1 MDTSYSPRL
10 SPSTTLGPSTCTV
23 VHQPAGIVPDS
34 ELWAAEEE
42 TPEMMD
48 IEWRWDMRPGAAVE
62 EEFGRSQPPPLTA
75 IKYVVPFIDHNTWR
89 SLRMC
94 NRYMR
99 YLADRKSPP
108 KFPAVYRLP
117 LELLQNIYGRL
128 GAIDFNNARHTC
140 SWWRQGSLNQSML
153 EEMLARGGWSCAAKA
168 ELAARPRIDS
178 SQLTIGQLLSA
189 RLARECALRYN
200 WLSTSIGPAL
210 TTLNDGRTAN
220 ALTVRYTTDFT
231 ELASA
236 DYSPR
241 ADLPCGLGFT
251 FSTCSR
257 FLLVAEGCVVYVY
270 LLSGPRLRP
279 ISSILCPRRVLAMS
293 MDASGNRYSVAA
305 LLDGR
310 MGLVSNLN
318 AESMYDE
325 APSPQVYS
333 DYSLG
338 TLAPRGSSSIASH
351 SINGEMATTAPHNN
365 DDHVAEAAQVDSIHI
380 RSPHQSVILRNAAH
394 GTEQNAVIQ
403 DWPREYDAPYAQ
415 LLPADDLG
423 IIRTIPRSAA
433 PLSVYH
439 SLCSPDD
446 PPRSVAICPSR
457 SCLAFGCAAGIEL
470 HWIDTNS
477 GRNLMKWF
485 PLTAPSDFLY
495 FLPSRPNVDNPHK
508 LRLISSKAGPGQ
520 RGGIDR
526 FGRRTAAR
534 RRLGLNWSSL
544 RLDATGLRDADYDH
558 YAALPLSD
566 GTHILF
572 TEPATGHIFLGS
584 DAPAGGPTKLL
595 RKVWLEPSPS
605 IQCTSAQ
612 PPILYTAGVDLT
624 WGVRIV
630 AAYGEDIVLFTVPP
644 DMLNDI
650 KRISGAANAPA
661 HDDGDEYQL
670 GAWSDWIEPRPV
682 NPERTSSSTST
693 QAASSSV
700 RGIPIQWPV
709 VVRGARLGR
718 VADLVDLAVQSGPS
732 LVVWALSST
741 GTATTWTLS
750 GGAAGHAIHRV
761 ISSEGGLDTDR
772 EDDGDWIM
780 QDEWRRAA
788 ARESHVIAC
797 IGTSDNHYGNVDV
810 NHDDELAYKIAYN
823 EHTANNGAYRPMP
836 YADRDGDVDMVSN
849 TDDAYAR
856 WSGDQSGEG
865 SSSNRLQGF
874 DGACDLW
881 DGLTH
886 TTSARTRKRSLD
898 LPLDLNMIDVC
909 DELPFEVELFN
920 SEVSASFRT
929 LLAATSTSSV
939 ATGAPSAV
947 IGTLGT
953 VIGSPSAVIGSPS
966 AVIGTQNAVIGS
978 PSAVIGIP
986 SAVAATP
993 SAIRVQTAPTS
1004 PADSGPSSSS
1014 AVKARRDSAVAM

>member
-1 MDTSYSPRL
+1 MDNSDSSDLRL
-10 SPSTTLGPSTCTV
+10 STRVESTARTF
-23 VHQPAGIVPDS
+23 VHHPAGIVPDS

-42 TPEMMD
+42 TPELMD

-62 EEFGRSQPPPLTA
+62 EEFGRNQSPPPLAA
-75 IKYVVPFIDHNTWR
+75 IEYVVPYIDHNTWL

-99 YLADRKSPP
+99 YVADFISPP
-108 KFPAVYRLP
+108 KYPAVIRLP
-117 LELLQNIYGRL
+117 LEIVHNIYARL
-128 GAIDFNNARHTC
+128 GAIDFNSARHTC
-140 SWWRQGSLNQSML
+140 SRWRQFSLDRAML
-153 EEMLARGGWSCAAKA
+153 ETMLARGGWSSGANA
-168 ELAARPRIDS
+168 EMAARLRIGS
-178 SQLTIGQLLSA
+178 PQLSVEQFLSA
-189 RLARECALRYN
+189 RLARECALRHN
-200 WLSTSIGPAL
+200 WLSTSIAPAL
-210 TTLNDGRTAN
+210 ATPKDGRTAN

-236 DYSPR
+236 DYSPKT
-241 ADLPCGLGFT
+241 DLPCGLGFT

-495 FLPSRPNVDNPHK
+495 FLPSRPNIDNPHK

-558 YAALPLSD
+558 YAAFPLSD

-595 RKVWLEPSPS
+595 RKVWLEPPPS

-670 GAWSDWIEPRPV
+670 GAWADWIEPRPV
-682 NPERTSSSTST
+682 NPERTSSSAAT

-700 RGIPIQWPV
+700 RSIPIQWPI

-718 VADLVDLAVQSGPS
+718 IAHLVDLAVQSGPS
-732 LVVWALSST
+732 LVVWALSSI

-761 ISSEGGLDTDR
+761 ISSEGGLDPDR

-788 ARESHVIAC
+788 AREIRASAC
-797 IGTSDNHYGNVDV
+797 IGTSDDHYGNVDV
-810 NHDDELAYKIAYN
+810 NHDDELAYEIAYN
-823 EHTANNGAYRPMP
+823 EHTANNGAYRPTP
-836 YADRDGDVDMVSN
+836 YADRDGDVDMVNSS
-849 TDDAYAR
+849 DDFAR

-865 SSSNRLQGF
+865 SSPNRFQGF
-874 DGACDLW
+874 DGACDLA
-881 DGLTH
+881 DGLAH
-886 TTSARTRKRSLD
+886 TTSARTSIRSFD
-898 LPLDLNMIDVC
+898 LSSDLNMIDVC

-929 LLAATSTSSV
+929 LLAATRTSSV
-939 ATGAPSAV
+939 VTGAPSAV
-947 IGTLGT
+947 IGTLGA

-966 AVIGTQNAVIGS
+966 AVTGGTPTAV
-978 PSAVIGIP
+978 SAIP
-986 SAVAATP
+986 SAIKAQV
-993 SAIRVQTAPTS
+993 APTS
-1004 PADSGPSSSS
+1004 PTDSGPSSSS